1 MHPIQ
6 HCTVMHAGTPAN
18 LKTQLKE
25 ITQPHQFG
33 LHLGLDP
40 NVLQLI
46 ERNHPGDVARQRSE
60 VIVYWSRNYE
70 CTWEKVADTLR
81 RMGGHG
87 NLERKLR
94 QFHTQGMH
102 LQLYAIAILDAASV
116 LIIKVWFIRSHVAL
130 CHAMICT

>member
-1 MHPIQ
+1 
-6 HCTVMHAGTPAN
+6 MHAGTPAN
-18 LKTQLKE
+18 LETQLKE
-25 ITQPHQFG
+25 ITQPYQFG

-81 RMGGHG
+81 RMEGHG
-87 NLERKLR
+87 KLERKLR

-102 LQLYAIAILDAASV
+102 LQLYAITVLDAASV
-116 LIIKVWFIRSHVAL
+116 LIIKVWFIDPMLHRV
-130 CHAMICT
+130 TQ